1 MRYII
6 TLVVLSLSFLGK
18 VQAQALINYQ
28 GVARDNKGIAIANQA
43 IALRFEILQGSA
55 SGPVVY
61 TDNQLSGV
69 LTNSLGLFST
79 QIGKSGNLAQVDWS
93 NNGPYFLQVSIDPT
107 GGTNLTVLGTQQIVF
122 VPMALHV
129 PSSYTNNVLT
139 IGAKS
144 YTVGSG
150 VTITQGTGTNVTVSG
165 GPNYTISSTPPVLA
179 LTPNN
184 ASLSIVGSN
193 TIALP
198 AAVTP
203 TLVQSGI
210 ATVTNGPFSYTVS
223 VPNPSFNANTSQLS
237 FGSNNTLI
245 TPTLV
250 LLNNTVLY
258 SGTPSNSINLPA
270 GVTVASGSPSV
281 SVSGGPNYIVSV
293 TQPSLAL
300 SPNNASLAILGSNT
314 ISLPAAVTVSA
325 PASNNLVTVS
335 GGPLNYAVSV
345 PLPTYNG
352 TVLTIGANSTT
363 VSPTLSLTNGT
374 LLAVGSGTTSLAAI
388 SPWRQAVGSVTLA
401 TSTDNVGIN
410 TPGAPTAKL
419 DVYSNAATGTVL
431 KVNAANTANVSPALD
446 VNSDGD
452 IGLLVNNTKSTGI
465 AGKLFATGGIA
476 LQVRNNSS
484 SFAALQAQN
493 TSSAAGA
500 YAGYFLGGLS
510 TSGSGTTSGDFAF
523 RAQNS
528 ASSDLFVV
536 RNDGNVGIGTN
547 APNSFLDIDVNSLF
561 KDGIHIR
568 NGRDQVG
575 GSLPLTVDITTS
587 GQTYGTNTHGRI
599 LRLANGLTIYDQGMD
614 NAGTY
619 FLTYNNT
626 YSSPYFAMTNS
637 GNIGLGTATP
647 GARLDVQG
655 TVKIADGTQGV
666 GKVLTSDAAGNA
678 SWLPVTI
685 TTPTTFVSQ
694 ALVSVNTTP
703 SNFASPLAS
712 FTKVYAD
719 TKIQVIMQTHLYVND
734 LVGTN
739 SVIFELKLGSTSAS
753 GNSGKVNYFIDNA
766 NGLNFQNS
774 MPVTVIAEFTGALPA
789 GPYNVTLSA
798 AANAIGTA
806 LGPGFDLG
814 NFGAN
819 SLIIKE
825 YR

>member
-18 VQAQALINYQ
+18 VRAQALINYQ

-129 PSSYTNNVLT
+129 PSSFNNNVLT

-223 VPNPSFNANTSQLS
+223 VPNPSFNANTSQLF

-678 SWLPVTI
+678 SWKSSPAAIAFGSLNM
-685 TTPTTFVSQ
+685 S
-694 ALVSVNTTP
+694 SV
-703 SNFASPLAS
+703 
-712 FTKVYAD
+712 
-719 TKIQVIMQTHLYVND
+719 
-734 LVGTN
+734 LVGTSPTTLGTSSMVFTKQYAATEVEVMLYSN
-739 SVIFELKLGSTSAS
+739 GYSGSFAGGATYVYFEIYIDGAPGTAGTRHNFFGTNTSNYISLKSYFS
-753 GNSGKVNYFIDNA
+753 G
-766 NGLNFQNS
+766 
-774 MPVTVIAEFTGALPA
+774 LPA
-789 GPYNVTLSA
+789 GSHTVSIIAVTDA
-798 AANAIGTA
+798 GTSSGA
-806 LGPGFDLG
+806 LLDSGGYGGKL
-814 NFGAN
+814 
-819 SLIIKE
+819 LVKE
-825 YR
+825 TF